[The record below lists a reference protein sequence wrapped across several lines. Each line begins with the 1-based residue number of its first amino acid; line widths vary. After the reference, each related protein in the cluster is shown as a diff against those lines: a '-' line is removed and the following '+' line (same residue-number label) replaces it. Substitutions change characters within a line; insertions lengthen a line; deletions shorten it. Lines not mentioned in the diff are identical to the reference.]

1 MRKTLRPV
9 IPITDK
15 TGLPLKERSMKPAR
29 LLFALAAL
37 ATPLALAVPA
47 LAEGGVYISG
57 RGAKAAVG
65 GYDTVSYFRGNGAP
79 VKGSATY
86 KVNWRGADWYFANAT
101 NAATFKANPGAFAP
115 QYGGH
120 CAWAIAQGY
129 LAPGDPTAY
138 DIVGGKLYLNYDQ
151 GIRAKWRKDI
161 SGFIAKGGPNWANIP
176 AGKVYT
182 GSGWFGL

>member
-1 MRKTLRPV
+1 
-9 IPITDK
+9 
-15 TGLPLKERSMKPAR
+15 MKSAR

-37 ATPLALAVPA
+37 AAPLGLVAPA
-47 LAEGGVYISG
+47 PAFAEGGIYAATGKI
-57 RGAKAAVG
+57 AVG
-65 GYDTVSYFRGNGAP
+65 GYDTVSYFRGQGKP
-79 VKGSATY
+79 VKGSAQF
-86 KVNWRGADWYFANAT
+86 KVSWKGTEWRFATAE
-101 NAATFKANPGAFAP
+101 NAAAFKANPAAYAP

-161 SGFIAKGGPNWANIP
+161 SGFIAKGGPNWAKIP
-176 AGKVYT
+176 AGKTYG
-182 GSGWFGL
+182 GSSWFGL